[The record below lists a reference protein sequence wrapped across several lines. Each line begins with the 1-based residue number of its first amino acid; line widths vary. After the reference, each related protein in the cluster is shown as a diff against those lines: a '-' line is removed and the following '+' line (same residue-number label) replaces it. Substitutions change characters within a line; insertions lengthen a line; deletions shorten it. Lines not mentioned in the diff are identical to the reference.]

1 MKPISVVNELPFWKK
16 FFLIFPIIF
25 KHPKRIKF
33 LMGLNFSG
41 FFLETGYFKS
51 LEAGYPVG
59 VEGNPIPWLSY
70 SFLYFINPRLR
81 RDFEMFEYGS
91 GNSTLFFAERV
102 KSITSVEHDSGW
114 YRAIKNKVR
123 NNTQLHL
130 LNLDETY
137 VNQIHQSNKKFE
149 VILIDG
155 RMRVKC
161 IKESVKALKDDGVII
176 VDDSQR
182 EKYRDG
188 LNFLEEQG
196 FKKIDFW
203 GASPYWFNLKCTT
216 ILYRI
221 SNCLNI

>member
-1 MKPISVVNELPFWKK
+1 MKPVSIVNKLPIWKK
-16 FFLIFPIIF
+16 LFLIFRILI

-33 LMGLNFSG
+33 LLGLNFSG

-51 LEAGYPVG
+51 IEAGHPVDL
-59 VEGNPIPWLSY
+59 EGNPIPWLSY
-70 SFLYFINPRLR
+70 SFLYFIDPRLNSKLR
-81 RDFEMFEYGS
+81 MFEYGS
-91 GNSTLFFAERV
+91 GNSTIYFAKRI
-102 KSITSVEHDSGW
+102 KSITSVEHDPNW
-114 YRAIKNKVR
+114 YKVVR
-123 NNTQLHL
+123 SKVGGNAELHL

-137 VNQIHQSNKKFE
+137 VSQIQKTDSKFDL
-149 VILIDG
+149 ILVDG

-161 IKESVKALKDDGVII
+161 IMESYKYLSEDGVII

-182 EKYRDG
+182 EKYQEG
-188 LNFLEEQG
+188 LNFLLSNG

-216 ILYRI
+216 ILYKS